1 MLTTTIG
8 AYPKPAGVAIG
19 TWFDDHARQPGAN
32 PDAAPTVTGDA
43 DESALDHAVH
53 EVVREQVA
61 LGIDIPT
68 DGEVRRENYVH
79 YHCRRLN
86 GIDFARLTE
95 KAARGG
101 AWSTS
106 LPTIVGRISPK
117 DHFLPREWR
126 VAQDAADRPVKVTV
140 PGPLTIADTVA
151 DDHYGDPAA
160 LGRAL
165 AEALNFELVALAAAG
180 CRHIQVDEPVFA
192 RDPDAAAAFG
202 VEHLERCFYN
212 VPPAV
217 TRAVHV
223 CCGYPERL
231 DQSDYLKAPPEN
243 YFRLAEALDAA
254 AIDAVSIEDAHRHND
269 LRLLE
274 RFARSAVVLGV
285 VAIATSRVETVDE
298 IGARLHAALG
308 HIDAARLIAAPDCGL
323 AMLPRETARHKLAN
337 LCAAARGLA

>member
-1 MLTTTIG
+1 M
-8 AYPKPAGVAIG
+8 
-19 TWFDDHARQPGAN
+19 
-32 PDAAPTVTGDA
+32 
-43 DESALDHAVH
+43 
-53 EVVREQVA
+53 
-61 LGIDIPT
+61 
-68 DGEVRRENYVH
+68 
-79 YHCRRLN
+79 
-86 GIDFARLTE
+86 
-95 KAARGG
+95 
-101 AWSTS
+101 
-106 LPTIVGRISPK
+106 
-117 DHFLPREWR
+117 
-126 VAQDAADRPVKVTV
+126 
-140 PGPLTIADTVA
+140 
-151 DDHYGDPAA
+151 
-160 LGRAL
+160 
-165 AEALNFELVALAAAG
+165 
-180 CRHIQVDEPVFA
+180 
-192 RDPDAAAAFG
+192 
-202 VEHLERCFYN
+202 
-212 VPPAV
+212 PPAV